1 MSERE
6 KYIIVIDGQLIEV
19 AQEVYEVYYKG
30 KRKEKYFMQ
39 DLKVGRCTIDRE
51 TGEKIYLPSRED
63 SFERLAEVTKQFEDD
78 VTDVEKEVLDKIM
91 VEDLH
96 KALEMLKP
104 EEKELIW
111 KLYFEEISEVELS
124 KRTGISRT
132 TLQYRKYQIL
142 KKLKQIL
149 ECRGYKGQLKK

>member
-6 KYIIVIDGQLIEV
+6 KYIIVIEGKLIEV
-19 AQEVYEVYYKG
+19 TEEVYEIYYKG
-30 KRKEKYFMQ
+30 RRKEKYFMH
-39 DLKVGRCTIDRE
+39 DLKAGRSTINLE

-63 SFERLAEVTKQFEDD
+63 SYERLMEVTQQFEDLS
-78 VTDVEKEVLDKIM
+78 TDVEEEVLKKIM
-91 VEDLH
+91 IENLH

-111 KLYFEEISEVELS
+111 NLYFEGVSEVELS
-124 KRTGISRT
+124 KRTGIGRT

-149 ECRGYKGQLKK
+149 ECGGYKQ

>member
-1 MSERE
+1 MTERE
-6 KYIIVIDGQLIEV
+6 KYIIVIEGQLIEV
-19 AQEVYEVYYKG
+19 TQEVYEVYYKG

-39 DLKVGRCTIDRE
+39 DLKVGRCTTDPE

-63 SFERLAEVTKQFEDD
+63 SFERLMEVTQQFEDRY
-78 VTDVEKEVLDKIM
+78 TDVEGEILRKLEV
-91 VEDLH
+91 ENLH
-96 KALEMLKP
+96 KALEQLKQ

-111 KLYFEEISEVELS
+111 SLYFEEISEVELS
-124 KRTGISRT
+124 KRTGIGRT

-149 ECRGYKGQLKK
+149 EREGYKQ